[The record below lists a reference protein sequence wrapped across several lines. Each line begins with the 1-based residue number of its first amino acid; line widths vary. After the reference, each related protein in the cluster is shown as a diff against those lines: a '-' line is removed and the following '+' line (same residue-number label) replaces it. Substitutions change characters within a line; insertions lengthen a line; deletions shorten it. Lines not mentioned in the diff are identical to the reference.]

1 MNHSGR
7 RTRWFNRWS
16 ASVLVIIAALAVMWV
31 ALTPTPYYAIRP
43 GSAIELQP
51 IVNVQ
56 GGTKKEKGTL
66 MLTTVQ
72 MGPTNVLGYI
82 LAKYDPYADLMK
94 ADEIHSPS
102 QSDAQYEK
110 QELEVMRTSQQ
121 KAEMVAF
128 RKTGTPFTVKNEGA
142 IVMDFVPGKPA
153 EKYLQVGDTIVA
165 VDGEKVTTGT
175 DLLNVLKG
183 RKVGEKIAIKL
194 LRDGQP
200 KQVSIALAQ
209 LQTVKGQ
216 PARAGL
222 GIFNP
227 ETKRQLMLSRNVTII
242 SDQIGG
248 PSAGMMFTLEIINQL
263 SKQDLTKGYR
273 IAGTGEI
280 FEDGSVGRIGGIAH
294 KVQASDKVK
303 ADIFFAP
310 NDIVP
315 AGVKSNYEEAKE
327 AADKLHTKMKIVP
340 VRTVDDALAYLRS
353 LPPKKINAYNCT
365 GACQ

>member
-1 MNHSGR
+1 MSHSGR

-16 ASVLVIIAALAVMWV
+16 ALVLVILAAFAVMWV
-31 ALTPTPYYAIRP
+31 ALTPTSYYVIRP

-66 MLTTVQ
+66 MLTTVR
-72 MGPTNVLGYI
+72 MGPTNILGYI
-82 LAKYDPYADLMK
+82 LARYDPYADLMK
-94 ADEIHSPS
+94 VDEIHSPTE
-102 QSDAQYEK
+102 SDAQYNK

-128 RKTGTPFTVKNEGA
+128 RKTATPFTVKNEGA
-142 IVMDFVPGKPA
+142 IVMDFVPGMPG

-165 VDGEKVTTGT
+165 VNGQKVTTGA
-175 DLLNVLKG
+175 DLLKVLKG
-183 RKVGEKIAIKL
+183 RKAGEKMAIKL

-200 KQVSIALAQ
+200 KQVNIPLAQ
-209 LQTVKGQ
+209 LPALKGQ

-227 ETKRQLMLSRNVTII
+227 ETKRQLSLSHNVSIN

-263 SKQDLTKGYR
+263 EKEDITKGYR

-327 AADKLHTKMKIVP
+327 AAAKLHTAMKIVP
-340 VRTVDDALAYLRS
+340 VRTVDDALAYLHS
-353 LPPKKINAYNCT
+353 VPPKK
-365 GACQ
+365 